1 MRYKSYTLSNYREI
15 PQVSRLSEEQK
26 FTIDV
31 VARVLPFKVN
41 NYTVNE
47 LLKWDDLE
55 NDPLFTL
62 SFPQKEMLRPEHFKE
77 IADLLIRGADKG
89 EIVAAANKIRM
100 QLNPHPAGQLN
111 HNVPQLESHKLF
123 GMQHKYRETVLFFPS
138 HGQTCHAYCTFCFRW
153 PQFVGMDGLKFSSRD
168 VELLIEYLLRHPAV
182 TDVLFTGGDPLVM
195 KASHLAAYL
204 YPLLKADLPNLQNI
218 RIGTKALAS
227 WPYRFL
233 TDADAE
239 DLLELFREVRHSG
252 KHLAIMA
259 HYNHYAELET
269 EAAKQAI
276 DRVLETGAQIRT
288 QSPLLKHINADP
300 EVWAENW
307 RRQVKLGCVPYY
319 MFVVRDTGA
328 QRFFAVPLVRAW
340 QIFRAAYDQVS
351 GLCRTVRGPSM
362 SAGPG
367 KVRVSGVT
375 EIRGEKV
382 LMLEFIQGRD
392 PAWVS
397 RPFFAEYDEEAIWL
411 SDLKPA
417 LGEPQFFFEGKHHEH
432 RGA

>member
-1 MRYKSYTLSNYREI
+1 MRYKSYTLNNYREI
-15 PQVSRLSEEQK
+15 PQIARLSDEQR
-26 FTIDV
+26 FAIDV
-31 VARVLPFKVN
+31 VGRVLPFKVN
-41 NYTVNE
+41 NYTLNE

-77 IADLLIRGADKG
+77 IADLLIRGADAK
-89 EIVAAANKIRM
+89 EVRAAADRIRM
-100 QLNPHPAGQLN
+100 QLNPHPAGQIE
-111 HNVPQLESHKLF
+111 HNVPRLEGRALF
-123 GMQHKYRETVLFFPS
+123 GIQHKYRETALFFPS
-138 HGQTCHAYCTFCFRW
+138 RGQTCHGYCTFCFRW
-153 PQFVGMDGLKFSSRD
+153 PQFVGIRGLKFSSRD
-168 VELLIEYLLRHPAV
+168 IELLIEYLSQNPAV

-195 KASHLAAYL
+195 KTSFLEAYL
-204 YPLLKADLPNLQNI
+204 YPLLRADLPNLQNI
-218 RIGTKALAS
+218 RIGTKALAY

-233 TDADAE
+233 TDSDAE
-239 DLLELFREVRHSG
+239 DLLELFREVKRSG

-269 EAAKQAI
+269 EVAKQAI
-276 DRVLETGAQIRT
+276 DRVLDTGAQIRT
-288 QSPLLKHINADP
+288 QSPLLRHINADP

-307 RRQVKLGCVPYY
+307 RRQVKLGCIPYY

-328 QRFFAVPLVRAW
+328 QHFFAVPLVRAW
-340 QIFRAAYDQVS
+340 EIFREAYDQVS

-375 EIRGEKV
+375 RIRNEKV
-382 LMLEFIQGRD
+382 IVLEFIQGRD
-392 PAWVS
+392 PDWVA

-417 LGEPQFFFEGKHHEH
+417 FGEREFFFEDEYREH
-432 RGA
+432 CGA